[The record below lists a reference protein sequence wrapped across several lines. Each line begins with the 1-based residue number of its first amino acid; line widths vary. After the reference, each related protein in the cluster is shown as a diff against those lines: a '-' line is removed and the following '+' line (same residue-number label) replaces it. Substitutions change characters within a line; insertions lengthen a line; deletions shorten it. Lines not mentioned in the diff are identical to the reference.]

1 MVRVPSPN
9 FSVER
14 MAAGRAS
21 WENRAPGVGHH
32 RSPRRYGLSHDSI
45 MFFVFWFCA
54 SILVMWVLLMVSGWL
69 SIRWS
74 RRSPERRSA
83 LRLALAVVPVLVGLF
98 LFRFHLRWTMN
109 DVTMNLS
116 WPFVIPISV
125 GVFAIISW
133 FRARR
138 SQTNA

>member
-1 MVRVPSPN
+1 
-9 FSVER
+9 
-14 MAAGRAS
+14 
-21 WENRAPGVGHH
+21 
-32 RSPRRYGLSHDSI
+32 
-45 MFFVFWFCA
+45 MFFVFCFVVA
-54 SILVMWVLLMVSGWL
+54 ILVMWVLLMVSGWL

>member
-1 MVRVPSPN
+1 
-9 FSVER
+9 
-14 MAAGRAS
+14 
-21 WENRAPGVGHH
+21 
-32 RSPRRYGLSHDSI
+32 
-45 MFFVFWFCA
+45 
-54 SILVMWVLLMVSGWL
+54 
-69 SIRWS
+69 
-74 RRSPERRSA
+74 
-83 LRLALAVVPVLVGLF
+83 
-98 LFRFHLRWTMN
+98 MN